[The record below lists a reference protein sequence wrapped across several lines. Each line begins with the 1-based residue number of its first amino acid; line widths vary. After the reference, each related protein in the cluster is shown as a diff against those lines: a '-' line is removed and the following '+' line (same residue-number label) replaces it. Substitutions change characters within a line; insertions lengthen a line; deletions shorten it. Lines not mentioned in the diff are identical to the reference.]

1 MNTTQTSIATG
12 TSVSERLVAVLA
24 DTWRA
29 IQARHPEVPDVAIVF
44 GTDNGGRRRTST
56 RKLGHF
62 ASRRWV
68 KVAAAG
74 QDVGDEGQAQPE
86 QFVHELLIGGDAL
99 VLSPVEL
106 LGVELHEAVH
116 ALADA
121 RGIADTSVRGT
132 YHNGKFRALAVE
144 LGLDVAEDGTR
155 GWSATSVPAATAAL
169 YAAQVQALAHEVTVH
184 RVPEPARPPGSAPVG
199 RMLAA
204 VCECVPEVRFRI
216 SRAQFERTTIRC
228 DTCGQPFTLEE

>member
-1 MNTTQTSIATG
+1 MNTTQTSTATG

-29 IQARHPEVPDVAIVF
+29 IQARHPDVPDVAIVF

-56 RKLGHF
+56 KLGHF
-62 ASRRWV
+62 AGRRWV
-68 KVAAAG
+68 KVVPAG
-74 QDVGDEGQAQPE
+74 QAVGAEGQARPE

-99 VLSPVEL
+99 ALSPVEL
-106 LGVELHEAVH
+106 LGVQLHEAAH
-116 ALADA
+116 ALAEV

-144 LGLDVAEDGTR
+144 LGLDVAEDAHR
-155 GWSATSVPAATAAL
+155 GWSATSVPDATAAL
-169 YAAQVQALAHEVTVH
+169 YAPQVRALASEVIVH
-184 RVPEPARPPGSAPVG
+184 RVPEPARPRGSAPVG
-199 RMLAA
+199 RMFAA
-204 VCECVPEVRFRI
+204 VCGCEPQVRFRI